1 MNAWEKVRKKKGK
14 LQGKLTDALMRD
26 IFVSSS
32 DKWSPSKIEV
42 TRLKIKKK

>member
-14 LQGKLTDALMRD
+14 LQGKLTDELMKD
-26 IFVSSS
+26 IFITLC
-32 DKWSPSKIEV
+32 DKWSPSKVEV